1 MSIALPT
8 FAQQQ
13 STVDPEVRQGID
25 AVFMKFGEAFN
36 KRDPDAMAALYTQ
49 EAVQLWSWSP
59 SADAVASGQQAIEK
73 RYAVMLASNPG
84 TFTGQIVEV
93 YVMATTWPWSP
104 KPLRGRYNSVWVIA
118 LKASTEESFSRHQSG
133 AFATP
138 SLHVDL
144 WRV

>member
-1 MSIALPT
+1 
-8 FAQQQ
+8 
-13 STVDPEVRQGID
+13 
-25 AVFMKFGEAFN
+25 
-36 KRDPDAMAALYTQ
+36 
-49 EAVQLWSWSP
+49 
-59 SADAVASGQQAIEK
+59 
-73 RYAVMLASNPG
+73 MLASNPG

-104 KPLRGRYNSVWVIA
+104 KPLRGRYGRVTKYGSLFQTLILGRSAWNTLIDRFRLDRNNSVWGIA

-138 SLHVDL
+138 SLHVEL